1 MATQLQPR
9 KDLIEELAPLNKNK
23 VIYNTKVLLKIVY
36 AAIRAFEA
44 EGYDD
49 WDYWT
54 TELGEA
60 AFSRESGCYLHPD
73 RHRHGQRMGWCG
85 FVLAI
90 YALFY
95 KRYPEFANKFSVAD
109 MRDLTRKHGLDK
121 LMTLL

>member
-49 WDYWT
+49 WD
-54 TELGEA
+54 
-60 AFSRESGCYLHPD
+60 
-73 RHRHGQRMGWCG
+73 
-85 FVLAI
+85 
-90 YALFY
+90 
-95 KRYPEFANKFSVAD
+95 
-109 MRDLTRKHGLDK
+109 
-121 LMTLL
+121 